1 MNFNIELTWNPQM
14 NCLRILSKTFHARH
28 PSENIKLRSLSSSFP
43 RLQKLVYN
51 KQFDNALRGLARGN
65 KGPEDATEHEQIK
78 EEWDKVVAC
87 RENEILEA
95 TVKDK
100 METENPE
107 GEEADSAISQMR
119 RPATEFV
126 ENSQEYWNSLANS
139 TVRRY
144 ISLVVLPSS
153 QGQIIRTLQ
162 QSALKEIIITEGQKA
177 CLVWFDMD
185 LMGETPGLNAQ
196 VGLRRFPEVKGD
208 GDFKNLLQSVML
220 ARGAQVK
227 SDAGEVTVPGNGE
240 IIAVHT
246 AERGLLQAEVR
257 KVFRLQAARHE
268 GTDCEEKCIN
278 VIFSEETVRSRKKRI
293 RGSEAY
299 TTLTSIQAF
308 SAAQLVPGVVP
319 EKKRM
324 HYPGWNNGNVV
335 GWVDALPATAL
346 WESTREVK
354 EKILGNQTMKLS
366 TAEAAGFCDIVFFR
380 LFHFFGWL
388 FYCLFFWCC
397 SLRFDKGT
405 ECHFAEQTA
414 R

>member
-1 MNFNIELTWNPQM
+1 M
-14 NCLRILSKTFHARH
+14 NCLRILSQTFHARH
-28 PSENIKLRSLSSSFP
+28 PSENIKIRSLSSSFP

-51 KQFDNALRGLARGN
+51 KQFDNALRGVARGN

-87 RENEILEA
+87 RA
-95 TVKDK
+95 VKDK

-162 QSALKEIIITEGQKA
+162 QSALKEIIITEGQKS

-240 IIAVHT
+240 IIAVRT

-257 KVFRLQAARHE
+257 KVFRLKAARHE
-268 GTDCEEKCIN
+268 GTDCDEKCIN
-278 VIFSEETVRSRKKRI
+278 VIFSEETVRSRKKRV

-366 TAEAAGFCDIVFFR
+366 TAEAAGFCDMIVFFR
-380 LFHFFGWL
+380 LFYFLVWL
-388 FYCLFFWCC
+388 FYCLFF
-397 SLRFDKGT
+397 LVLLT
-405 ECHFAEQTA
+405 QV
-414 R
+414 